1 MPSNNFE
8 NYNKCPGSD
17 KDNDTSSEA
26 TALLLNNSLTSSA
39 NNDQQGNYQGYNGSL
54 ERDIDALGIVESSEA
69 VSGAT
74 NPSNVNTGLAKSST
88 SSSKEVSYREIC
100 RFILL
105 EHFVKMMIIQLKRIT
120 SSSFIMS

>member
-1 MPSNNFE
+1 MPSNNCE

-69 VSGAT
+69 VGGAT
-74 NPSNVNTGLAKSST
+74 NPSNVNIGLAKSLT
-88 SSSKEVSYREIC
+88 SSSKEVSYRKIC

-105 EHFVKMMIIQLKRIT
+105 EHLMM
-120 SSSFIMS
+120 MM

>member
-1 MPSNNFE
+1 MPSNNCE

-26 TALLLNNSLTSSA
+26 TALLLNNSLTNSA

-54 ERDIDALGIVESSEA
+54 DRDIDALGIVESSEA
-69 VSGAT
+69 VGGAT
-74 NPSNVNTGLAKSST
+74 NPSNVNTGLAKSLT
-88 SSSKEVSYREIC
+88 PSSKEVSYREIC

-105 EHFVKMMIIQLKRIT
+105 EHL
-120 SSSFIMS
+120 